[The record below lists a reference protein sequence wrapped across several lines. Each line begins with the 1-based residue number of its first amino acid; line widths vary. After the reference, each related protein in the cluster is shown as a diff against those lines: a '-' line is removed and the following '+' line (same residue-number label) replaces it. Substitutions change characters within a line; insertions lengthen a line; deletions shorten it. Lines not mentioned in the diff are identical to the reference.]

1 MDKKTK
7 KDGLIAAMRPFLPG
21 RIRSD
26 GGYEPPDMTSEINP
40 VYGELH
46 AEYLRVSRSI

>member
-7 KDGLIAAMRPFLPG
+7 KDGLIAAMRPFMPG
-21 RIRSD
+21 RIQPD
-26 GGYEPPDMTSEINP
+26 GRYEPPDKNSEINP